1 MTGFQNFLFYLV
13 PLLLIPEPAW
23 IFSRFEVGMP
33 PSGIQRDFRTGKK
46 SWAHHYSNRKRAR
59 GERTFSSSRHVSS
72 LEQRLSIKFPTLVPT
87 NTLCS
92 LPNHLFRTKTLYSP
106 PHPSDR
112 RAVVCSHPTL

>member
-92 LPNHLFRTKTLYSP
+92 LPKPSIPHHTHLIAEQLFAPIPLSRGSIL
-106 PHPSDR
+106 
-112 RAVVCSHPTL
+112 